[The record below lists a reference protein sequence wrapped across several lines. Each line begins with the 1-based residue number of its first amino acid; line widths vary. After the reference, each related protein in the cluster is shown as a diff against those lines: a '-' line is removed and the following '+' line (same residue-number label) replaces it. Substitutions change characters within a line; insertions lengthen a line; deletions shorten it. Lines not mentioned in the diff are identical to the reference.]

1 MTLKFKNILN
11 PYIAILKVLLWVCS
25 MVERVRTGIPGMD
38 EILNGGIP
46 KRNVVLLSGGPGTGK
61 SIFGQQ
67 YLWNGLQ
74 MGEPGIFVALEE
86 HPVQVRIN
94 MSQFGWDVRKYEEEG
109 LFAMVDAFTGGIGEA
124 AKRERYV
131 VRDPTD
137 VGLLID
143 VIKEAIRD
151 VSSERRPRNIRVVID
166 SVSTLYLTKPSV
178 ARNIVMQLKRVL
190 SGMGT
195 TSILVSQV
203 SVTERGFG
211 GPGVEHAADGII
223 RLDLDEIGGEL
234 KRSLIIWK
242 MRGTKHSMRRH
253 PFEITD
259 KGIIVYHDKVLK
271 VTKSGWHEE

>member
-1 MTLKFKNILN
+1 MPL
-11 PYIAILKVLLWVCS
+11 
-25 MVERVRTGIPGMD
+25 ERVRTGIPGMD
-38 EILNGGIP
+38 EILHGGIP
-46 KRNVVLLSGGPGTGK
+46 RRNVVLLSGGPGTGK

-67 YLWNGLQ
+67 YLYHGLLN
-74 MGEPGIFVALEE
+74 GEPGVFVALEE

-94 MSQFGWDVRKYEEEG
+94 MSQFGWDVRKYEEKG

-131 VRDPTD
+131 ARDPTD
-137 VGLLID
+137 VMNLVD
-143 VIKEAIRD
+143 VLKEAIRD
-151 VSSERRPRNIRVVID
+151 VGAVRGVID
-166 SVSTLYLTKPSV
+166 SVSTLYLTKPAV

-190 SGMGT
+190 SGLGV

-211 GPGVEHAADGII
+211 GPGVEHTADGII

-242 MRGTKHSMRRH
+242 MRGTSHSMRRH
-253 PFEITD
+253 PFEITN
-259 KGIIVYHDKVLK
+259 KGIIVYPNKVLK
-271 VTKSGWHEE
+271 ITRTGVYEEQA

>member
-1 MTLKFKNILN
+1 MPI
-11 PYIAILKVLLWVCS
+11 
-25 MVERVRTGIPGMD
+25 ERVKTGIPGMD
-38 EILNGGIP
+38 DILHGGIP
-46 KRNVVLLSGGPGTGK
+46 KRNVVLLAGGPGTGK

-67 YLWNGLQ
+67 YLFHGLQ
-74 MGEPGIFVALEE
+74 NGEPGVFVALEE

-94 MSQFGWDVRKYEEEG
+94 MSQFGWDVRKYEERG

-137 VGLLID
+137 VGLLVD
-143 VIKEAIRD
+143 VLKEAIRD
-151 VSSERRPRNIRVVID
+151 VGAVRGVID
-166 SVSTLYLTKPSV
+166 SVSTLYLTKPAI
-178 ARNIVMQLKRVL
+178 ARNVVMQLKRVL
-190 SGMGT
+190 SGLGV

-234 KRSLIIWK
+234 KRSLIVWK
-242 MRGTKHSMRRH
+242 MRGTSHSMRRH
-253 PFEITD
+253 PFIITD
-259 KGIIVYHDKVLK
+259 KGIVVYANKILRLSGTSYREEELK
-271 VTKSGWHEE
+271 